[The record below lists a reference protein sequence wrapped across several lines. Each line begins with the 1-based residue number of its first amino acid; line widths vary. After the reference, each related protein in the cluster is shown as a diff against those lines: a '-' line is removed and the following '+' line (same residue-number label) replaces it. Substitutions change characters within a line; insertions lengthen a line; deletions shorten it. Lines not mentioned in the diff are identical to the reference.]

1 MIKRNPCGRK
11 VILINK
17 CQLKVHSI
25 LILVAFFWE
34 DLMEFKQKEGQK
46 ALISLCDSLK
56 AWIDFAIYQK

>member
-1 MIKRNPCGRK
+1 MSVESLLHFDTGS
-11 VILINK
+11 L
-17 CQLKVHSI
+17 
-25 LILVAFFWE
+25 FWE